1 MGHICCPCSG
11 LFMGTH
17 EISDLILSAET
28 TWNILSRSALQEPP
42 PDNVSA
48 TPRARLPTFNES
60 FGGGW
65 EAGGQMS
72 Q

>member
-11 LFMGTH
+11 LFMWAH

-48 TPRARLPTFNES
+48 TPRACSPMFNES

-65 EAGGQMS
+65 EADGQMS